1 MWVTDAVMKRCCLF
15 ALLALLLFVSCNNKQ
30 KVKKPEVFLTEQQ
43 MIDVLSDSYLIEA
56 ELTQKK
62 SSGIE
67 VAALQKEY
75 YDQLF
80 AHYGINDSIFEEN
93 MYYYTHQL
101 PTLERIMDS
110 VSNRFLKM
118 QNAESNPNRE

>member
-1 MWVTDAVMKRCCLF
+1 MRKCCIL
-15 ALLALLLFVSCNNKQ
+15 ALLALLLCVSCNKE
-30 KVKKPEVFLTEQQ
+30 KVKKPKVFLTEQQ

-56 ELTQKK
+56 KLNQKK
-62 SSGIE
+62 SLGAD
-67 VAALQKEY
+67 VTDLQKAY

-80 AHYGINDSIFEEN
+80 EHYGINDSIFEAN

-110 VSNRFLKM
+110 VTNRFVKA
-118 QNAESNPNRE
+118 QQ

>member
-1 MWVTDAVMKRCCLF
+1 MGRCCF
-15 ALLALLLFVSCNNKQ
+15 IALLALLLFASCNNNE
-30 KVKKPEVFLTEQQ
+30 KVKKPKVFLTEQQ

-62 SSGIE
+62 SSGVE
-67 VAALQKEY
+67 VSDLQKVY

-110 VSNRFLKM
+110 VSNRFIKM